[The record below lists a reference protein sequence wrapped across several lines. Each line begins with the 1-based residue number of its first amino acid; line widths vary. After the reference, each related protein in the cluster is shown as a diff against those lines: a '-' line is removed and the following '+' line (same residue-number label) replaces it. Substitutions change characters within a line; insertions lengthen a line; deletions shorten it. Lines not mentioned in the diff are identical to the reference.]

1 MFVVG
6 AQLALVKSAHAGFIP
21 TTYCMLVRF
30 LVMPGLSLLFVFLT
44 AGRGWYTNDR
54 LVWCAAFP
62 CGVVGNLTLSQVL
75 AGPYSCRTI
84 RNVAGKYSRARSG

>member
-1 MFVVG
+1 MFIVG
-6 AQLALVKSAHAGFIP
+6 AQLAFVKSARPGVIP

-54 LVWCAAFP
+54 LVWYVPLCA
-62 CGVVGNLTLSQVL
+62 CIDIELICS
-75 AGPYSCRTI
+75 
-84 RNVAGKYSRARSG
+84 